1 VLLSLLWVLL
11 VVPIAVLA
19 GPASAA
25 VGPAAT
31 SSSRAVATTHHRA
44 PPPAFWFT
52 AAGVVALIV
61 AGAVALGAQ
70 GDPQPPRQGSVLKA
84 LERRSDPNS
93 PPEDNS

>member
-1 VLLSLLWVLL
+1 MLPLLWVLL
-11 VVPIAVLA
+11 VVPTVLLA

-25 VGPAAT
+25 VARPVG
-31 SSSRAVATTHHRA
+31 SSASRAVESTRHRA

-52 AAGVVALIV
+52 AAAVVAVIV

-84 LERRSDPNS
+84 LERRSDPHA

>member
-70 GDPQPPRQGSVLKA
+70 GDPQPPRQGSVLTA
-84 LERRSDPNS
+84 LERRSDPHA